1 MTFLSAVAVVFAYTV
16 PDCNNMSEKDKER
29 GITFHQL
36 LAWNP
41 GLVKQWLDQLRHE
54 KRFGFPEKLENVYVF
69 KEHFNA
75 DCFET
80 NSWVE
85 IPEEGFEHTREKS
98 SHSVME
104 EIPAYFTASS
114 KLNTDNSD

>member
-1 MTFLSAVAVVFAYTV
+1 M
-16 PDCNNMSEKDKER
+16 N
-29 GITFHQL
+29 
-36 LAWNP
+36 
-41 GLVKQWLDQLRHE
+41 E

-69 KEHFNA
+69 KGHFNA

-85 IPEEGFEHTREKS
+85 IPEEGFKHTRKKS
-98 SHSVME
+98 SYSVTQ

-114 KLNTDNSD
+114 KLK

>member
-1 MTFLSAVAVVFAYTV
+1 MRSDLAL
-16 PDCNNMSEKDKER
+16 PKNWKINCLR
-29 GITFHQL
+29 G
-36 LAWNP
+36 A
-41 GLVKQWLDQLRHE
+41 
-54 KRFGFPEKLENVYVF
+54 F

-85 IPEEGFEHTREKS
+85 IPEERFKHTREKFS
-98 SHSVME
+98 YSVTQ

-114 KLNTDNSD
+114 KLK